1 MRSERASG
9 GKAAAPAKTAKPT
22 PKSTA
27 KAAGKPL
34 HITIRKLPDFSWET
48 MVLTR
53 GLGPVAGVDEAGRG
67 PLAGPV
73 VAAAV
78 VLDPA
83 RIPQG
88 LDDSK
93 MLPRERREALYEEV
107 MATAHVSVACV
118 SAALI
123 DEINILRASLE
134 AMRRALAALALQPGF
149 IYVDGRDMP
158 AWAGQGEAVIGGD
171 GIVASIA
178 AASIV
183 AKVTRDRT
191 MARLGLH
198 YPAYGFE
205 QHAGYAT
212 PTHRRALD
220 RHGPCPFH
228 RMTFGSVAA
237 LDVNEE

>member
-1 MRSERASG
+1 M
-9 GKAAAPAKTAKPT
+9 
-22 PKSTA
+22 
-27 KAAGKPL
+27 
-34 HITIRKLPDFSWET
+34 
-48 MVLTR
+48 LTR

-83 RIPQG
+83 RVPEG
-88 LDDSK
+88 LDEFK
-93 MLPRERREALYEEV
+93 MLPRERREALYEEI
-107 MATAHVSVACV
+107 MATAHVSVSCV
-118 SAALI
+118 SATVI

-134 AMRRALAALALQPGF
+134 AMRRALCALALQPGF
-149 IYVDGRDMP
+149 ILVDGRDMP
-158 AWAGQGEAVIGGD
+158 KWRGEGEAVIGGD
-171 GIVASIA
+171 GLVASIA

-212 PTHRRALD
+212 RGHRRALNE
-220 RHGPCPFH
+220 HGPCPFH
-228 RMTFGSVAA
+228 RKTFGSVAA
-237 LDVNEE
+237 RTLTKSKFYTGKTCRVLSIFWTKNFN